1 MKSMDV
7 AKQDEFCLFW
17 VWFPGTFA
25 VVLHEQWHRSG
36 MGVGCRGQADAAVF
50 TLTAAL
56 AEVLLEL
63 HLWDASVQ
71 GFLVPVPGAGCLFS
85 M

>member
-1 MKSMDV
+1 MTLGTMITARSCAKYAGGHLIAWSSNVKSMDV

-36 MGVGCRGQADAAVF
+36 TGVGC
-50 TLTAAL
+50 
-56 AEVLLEL
+56 
-63 HLWDASVQ
+63 
-71 GFLVPVPGAGCLFS
+71 
-85 M
+85 